1 LQKNRRD
8 DIIRR
13 EEEITPQGEKNVFN
27 TPYALSDRT
36 TRTITTVNDVDM
48 IEFSGLS
55 TSGSKF
61 KIVTKLEDAQRWVNG
76 EFIQNCFAYLNADE
90 REILMTGIDAIGW
103 ETMLVGMQEEE
114 EV

>member
-1 LQKNRRD
+1 M
-8 DIIRR
+8 
-13 EEEITPQGEKNVFN
+13 FN

-61 KIVTKLEDAQRWVNG
+61 KIVAKLEDAQRWVNG
-76 EFIQNCFAYLNADE
+76 EFIQNCFPYLNADE
-90 REILMTGIDAIGW
+90 REILMTGIDALTW
-103 ETMLVGMQEEE
+103 KTMLVGMQEEE